1 MNSNF
6 NSKTQFKSW
15 PGNYVGANIGWYEIG
30 NFILSAGRYEI
41 LSSVVTQPA
50 KIAGTLIGLRLIVNG
65 TVYPQ
70 VLKTGIDDQV
80 DSIIHRAFLDA
91 GDNCLVQFMFY
102 HNATVDI
109 NVSNRVV
116 KITRV

>member
-1 MNSNF
+1 MI
-6 NSKTQFKSW
+6 FKNW

-30 NFILSAGRYEI
+30 NFTLSEGRYEI
-41 LSSVVTQPA
+41 ISSVATQPA
-50 KIAGTLIGLRLIVNG
+50 KIGGTIIGLRLVVNG

-70 VLKTGIDDQV
+70 VLKTGIDNQV

-91 GDNCLVQFMFY
+91 EDNCSVQLMFY